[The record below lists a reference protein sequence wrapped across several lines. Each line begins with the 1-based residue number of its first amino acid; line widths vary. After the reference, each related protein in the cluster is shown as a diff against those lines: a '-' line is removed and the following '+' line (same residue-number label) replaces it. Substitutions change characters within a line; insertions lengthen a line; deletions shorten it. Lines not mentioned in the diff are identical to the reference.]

1 MKDIEQ
7 IAVYTILIIIIIIC
21 SIIIRAVF
29 RNTKDYNQETY
40 AEVYN
45 EMNVIEE
52 HSLDFNGEKIKYY
65 SNGEEVQTKLVI
77 GIVDIPSLNA
87 RYPIIYKTTDEYLK
101 MAPTKLSGP
110 DPNKSGNCCV
120 IGHNYENNLFFSRI
134 DELRTDDIVRV
145 TSKDGEEIE
154 YKVFSSF
161 ECESDDWSCS
171 DSVNLNR
178 REFTLVTCT
187 NNKDKR
193 LVVRCAESV

>member
-87 RYPIIYKTTDEYLK
+87 RYPIIYKTTDIY
-101 MAPTKLSGP
+101 
-110 DPNKSGNCCV
+110 N
-120 IGHNYENNLFFSRI
+120 H
-134 DELRTDDIVRV
+134 
-145 TSKDGEEIE
+145 
-154 YKVFSSF
+154 
-161 ECESDDWSCS
+161 
-171 DSVNLNR
+171 
-178 REFTLVTCT
+178 
-187 NNKDKR
+187 
-193 LVVRCAESV
+193 